1 MLCRPIAPGSKRSR
15 TKSGTDPVVQRRRP
29 GIAPA
34 LDPLPR
40 ASLGRRKVRLNQA
53 ATDLLRP
60 ISYRCARENRR
71 GGDGVAS
78 RALFGHILVTMVL
91 VCASSTVLP
100 AQGFR
105 QPQVSMPIEDQPGFV
120 PDTSAEQLP
129 AAYRRQLV
137 FYRTTEAPGTIIVHT
152 SERFLYLVQGNNRAV
167 RYGIGVG
174 RDGFQWSGLL
184 KVSRKAEWPDWRPP
198 PEMIERQ
205 PYLPRF
211 MGRHP
216 AIRSARGHSI
226 SARPVPHSRHQ
237 PAPDHRPV
245 GVVGLLPAGQSRRD
259 RPVRPGSRRHQGGG
273 APDPE
278 M

>member
-1 MLCRPIAPGSKRSR
+1 MVS
-15 TKSGTDPVVQRRRP
+15 
-29 GIAPA
+29 
-34 LDPLPR
+34 
-40 ASLGRRKVRLNQA
+40 
-53 ATDLLRP
+53 
-60 ISYRCARENRR
+60 
-71 GGDGVAS
+71 AS
-78 RALFGHILVTMVL
+78 RALFGHILLTMVL
-91 VCASSTVLP
+91 VCASSTLVP
-100 AQGFR
+100 AQGFLLPR
-105 QPQVSMPIEDQPGFV
+105 VTMPIEDQPGYE
-120 PDTSAEQLP
+120 PDSSAEQLP

-211 MGRHP
+211 MAGGP
-216 AIRSARGHSI
+216 GNPLGARALYLGETVYRIHGTN
-226 SARPVPHSRHQ
+226 Q
-237 PAPDHRPV
+237 PQTIGQSVSSGCFRLVNPDVVDLFDRVPV
-245 GVVGLLPAGQSRRD
+245 GTKVV
-259 RPVRPGSRRHQGGG
+259 VRQT
-273 APDPE
+273 PE